1 MTNLLL
7 MKNKKLFI
15 VIGLGVLLGLTG
27 FLVWRTLASQS
38 KPQPVEEEVV
48 QEDVEP
54 IDPAIK
60 VDVTTAKA
68 NTIVIS
74 VTGMGGKVTSVSYEV
89 TYESAGI
96 IQGVN
101 SGSKPIETSG
111 QDSFEREVYL
121 GTCSRNVCR
130 PHPGVKSVTVVLEFH
145 NASGKKSQFSQEY
158 PL

>member
-1 MTNLLL
+1 
-7 MKNKKLFI
+7 MKNKMLFF

-27 FLVWRTLASQS
+27 FLVWRTLSSQS
-38 KPQPVEEEVV
+38 QPQQVEEEEIV
-48 QEDVEP
+48 EDLEA
-54 IDPAIK
+54 IDPNIK
-60 VDVTTAKA
+60 VDVRTVKT

-74 VTGMGGKVTSVSYEV
+74 VTGMGGKVDSVSYEV

-101 SGSKPIETSG
+101 SGSKPIETAG
-111 QDSFEREVYL
+111 QDAFEREVYL

-145 NASGKKSQFSQEY
+145 NTSGKKSQFSQEY
-158 PL
+158 EL

>member
-1 MTNLLL
+1 M
-7 MKNKKLFI
+7 MKKKMLI
-15 VIGLGVLLGLTG
+15 VVIGLGVLLGLTG
-27 FLVWRTLASQS
+27 FLVYRTISSQ
-38 KPQPVEEEVV
+38 KQPQEVVEEVIE
-48 QEDVEP
+48 EDLEP
-54 IDPAIK
+54 IDPNIK
-60 VDVTTAKA
+60 VDVREVKA

-130 PHPGVKSVTVVLEFH
+130 PHPGVKSVSVVLEFH
-145 NASGKKSQFSQEY
+145 NATGKKSQFSQEY
-158 PL
+158 QL

>member
-1 MTNLLL
+1 M
-7 MKNKKLFI
+7 LFV
-15 VIGLGVLLGLTG
+15 VIGLGVALGLTG
-27 FLVWRTLASQS
+27 FLVWRTLSSSSQP
-38 KPQPVEEEVV
+38 PQIEEVKVEENL
-48 QEDVEP
+48 EP

-60 VDVTTAKA
+60 VNVTVAKA

-74 VTGMGGKVTSVSYEV
+74 VSGMGGKVESVSYEV
-89 TYESAGI
+89 TYESQRI

-101 SGSKPIETSG
+101 SGSKPIETAG

-158 PL
+158 EL

>member
-1 MTNLLL
+1 
-7 MKNKKLFI
+7 MKNKLPI
-15 VIGLGVLLGLTG
+15 VVIGFGVLLGLTG
-27 FLVWRTLASQS
+27 FLVWRTLSS
-38 KPQPVEEEVV
+38 SPKPQEVVEEIA
-48 QEDVEP
+48 QEDLEP

-101 SGSKPIETSG
+101 SGSKPIETAG

-145 NASGKKSQFSQEY
+145 NASGKKSQFSKDY
-158 PL
+158 DL

>member
-1 MTNLLL
+1 
-7 MKNKKLFI
+7 MKNKMLFI

-27 FLVWRTLASQS
+27 FLVWRTLRAPVA
-38 KPQPVEEEVV
+38 PQEVEEEIVE
-48 QEDVEP
+48 QDLEP

-68 NTIVIS
+68 NTIVIA
-74 VTGMGGKVTSVSYEV
+74 VTGIGGKVTSVSYEV
-89 TYESAGI
+89 TYESGGI

-101 SGSKPIETSG
+101 SGSKPIDTSG

-130 PHPGVKSVTVVLEFH
+130 PHSGVKSVTVVLEFH

-158 PL
+158 KL

>member
-1 MTNLLL
+1 M
-7 MKNKKLFI
+7 MKNKMLFI

-27 FLVWRTLASQS
+27 FLVWRTLSQPT
-38 KPQPVEEEVV
+38 KPQEPQEEVV
-48 QEDVEP
+48 QEDLEP
-54 IDPAIK
+54 IDSNIK
-60 VDVTTAKA
+60 VDVREVKA

-74 VTGMGGKVTSVSYEV
+74 VRGMAGKVNSVSYEV

-101 SGSKPIETSG
+101 SGNKPIDTAR

-158 PL
+158 EV

>member
-1 MTNLLL
+1 M
-7 MKNKKLFI
+7 LFV

-27 FLVWRTLASQS
+27 FLVYRTLSRPAQ
-38 KPQPVEEEVV
+38 PQEVEEEVV
-48 QEDVEP
+48 QEDLIP

-74 VTGMGGKVTSVSYEV
+74 VTGMGGKVISVSYEV
-89 TYESAGI
+89 TYESQGI

-158 PL
+158 EL